1 MKHIG
6 IKRPSTRPLR
16 GRLRMRPIEDGA
28 RIHPG
33 PKGLSRRTL
42 GISALALLAS
52 TALPFAALAVD
63 VTISITGAWARPTLR
78 GTRTGAAYMTLTN
91 RGQATDRLLSLST
104 PIADRAELHEEM
116 MSGGVMSMKPVT
128 DLTLR
133 PGASVQIDPGH
144 YHIMLIGLSSPLVA
158 GESFSLSLTFE
169 KAGAVVVTVPVTTM
183 PPH

>member
-1 MKHIG
+1 MKRNEAHS
-6 IKRPSTRPLR
+6 P
-16 GRLRMRPIEDGA
+16 
-28 RIHPG
+28 
-33 PKGLSRRTL
+33 SRRRTRRSL
-42 GISALALLAS
+42 ATPALALLAS
-52 TALPFAALAVD
+52 TALPIAALAVD
-63 VTISITGAWARPTLR
+63 ATISITGAWARPTLR

-104 PIADRAELHEEM
+104 PIADRAELHEET

-128 DLTLR
+128 DLMLR

-144 YHIMLIGLSSPLVA
+144 YHVMLIGLRSPLVA